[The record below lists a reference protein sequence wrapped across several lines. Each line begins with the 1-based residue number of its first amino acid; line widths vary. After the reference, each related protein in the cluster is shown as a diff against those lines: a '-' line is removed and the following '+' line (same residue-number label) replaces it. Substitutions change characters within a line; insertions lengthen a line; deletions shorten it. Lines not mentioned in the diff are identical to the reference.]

1 MKRSLKNIIM
11 ISLIIIIG
19 VCSYFTMKNTQESNV
34 PGQKMDMEQQGTL
47 PEMPSGSNDNNKG
60 EPPEKPNEGNSSQ
73 AERQTPP
80 ERPEG
85 ESRNSNKGNRPT
97 KPDENNKSNKTII
110 FVIEGLGIA
119 MLVVYII
126 MSKFNK
132 LTLKETLNNSN
143 SIILFII
150 ITIIVT
156 VGLTIAQVY
165 IAKNIS
171 SNDMKM
177 IPGGNTE
184 SASVTKTGATT
195 VDGTTQT
202 LADNYTTSTI
212 DESSILVQNGGN
224 ATIEGA
230 EVTKTEGDSSNT
242 ENSEFYG
249 VNAGILVTEKSTAT
263 IKNANIS
270 TNAKGSNAV
279 FSTGTDSK
287 IYISDSKITTTGS
300 GSARGLDATYGGYI
314 EADNVEITTQGG
326 SCATLATDRGEGTVI
341 AKNSKLETNGSGSPV
356 IYSTGN
362 ISIENTEGTANGS
375 QMVVIE
381 GKNSATVTNSEL
393 VASGKG
399 NRGETDNAGIMIYQS
414 MSGDAGEG
422 TGTFTAKNSSLSI
435 QENSDCYKT
444 APMFFIT
451 NTDAIIN
458 LDNCKLSY
466 GSNILISNKGTTE
479 WGNSGN
485 NGGNLT
491 LNADNQE
498 LNGNIEIGNISTL
511 KMNLTKSSYNGTI
524 NAQNTAKEI
533 NIKLDSDS
541 KITLTGDSY
550 ITSLE
555 DEDTSYSNIN
565 FNGYK
570 LYVNGTSIN

>member
-19 VCSYFTMKNTQESNV
+19 VCSYFPMKNTKESSAQ
-34 PGQKMDMEQQGTL
+34 GQKMDMEQQGKP
-47 PEMPSGSNDNNKG
+47 PEMPSDSNDNNKG
-60 EPPEKPNEGNSSQ
+60 EPPEKQ
-73 AERQTPP
+73 ERQTPP

-85 ESRNSNKGNRPT
+85 ETRNSNKGNRPT

-110 FVIEGLGIA
+110 FGIEGLGIA
-119 MLVVYII
+119 ILVVYMI

-165 IAKNIS
+165 ILKNIS

-177 IPGGNTE
+177 IPGGNKE

-202 LADNYTTSTI
+202 LTDNYTTSTS

-230 EVTKTEGDSSNT
+230 EVTKTGGDSSNT

-279 FSTGTDSK
+279 FSTGTDSN

-381 GKNSATVTNSEL
+381 GKNSATVTNSKL

-435 QENSDCYKT
+435 QENSDYYKT
-444 APMFFIT
+444 VPMFFIT

-491 LNADNQE
+491 LN
-498 LNGNIEIGNISTL
+498 GNIEIDNISTL

-555 DEDTSYSNIN
+555 DADTSYSNIN